1 MAIKKEIK
9 NLGFAYEESYGFAQA
24 VKVGN
29 TIWLSGQVGS
39 DEKGT
44 YGTLEEQFRAAYGYV
59 KKLLAMYGAD
69 LSNVVDETLYRT
81 GDSKDFAAVAAKV
94 RREVYSGTPPVC
106 NTLVHVVS
114 IGGAGCQ
121 LELKVTAVV

>member
-39 DEKGT
+39 SPDGK

-59 KKLLAMYGAD
+59 KRLLAEYGAD
-69 LSNVVDETLYRT
+69 LSNVVDEVLYRT

-94 RREVYSGTPPVC
+94 RREVY
-106 NTLVHVVS
+106 
-114 IGGAGCQ
+114 GG
-121 LELKVTAVV
+121 

>member
-29 TIWLSGQVGS
+29 TIWLSGQVGVGP
-39 DEKGT
+39 DGK
-44 YGTLEEQFRAAYGYV
+44 YGTLEEQFRNAYGYV
-59 KKLLAMYGAD
+59 TKLLGMYGAD
-69 LSNVVDETLYRT
+69 LTNVVDETLYRT
-81 GDSKDFAAVAAKV
+81 GDSKDFATVASKI
-94 RREVYSGTPPVC
+94 RREVYKGTPPVC

-114 IGGAGCQ
+114 IGGSGCQ